1 MKWSSAQT
9 RAYWDSVHR
18 HTAHDLAAVCHPA
31 SGLLH
36 NGLSD
41 YADRLGLEW
50 ALRRLGTLQGKRV
63 LDLGTGRGRW
73 PRRFTAAGATVT
85 GLDVSF
91 AALAAHGRPAWHR
104 VVASA
109 DALPFRP
116 ASFDVVSSVTVIQ
129 HVPEEHHTTIF
140 AEIQRVLKPGGRA
153 VILER
158 VGHDPL
164 VHMMPRSAY
173 DWVALANQHGLQF
186 QGRRWTGYELAIRA
200 YWRLRLPISRAVYA
214 WQGLEMPSLV
224 DPAPRREHLA
234 SSLDGVAR
242 ELAAAL
248 SWPLEPVCFRLQP
261 PLGTHMV
268 YVFGK
273 A

>member
-1 MKWSSAQT
+1 MKWSSAEA

-18 HTAHDLAAVCHPA
+18 QTAHNLAAVCHPA
-31 SGLLH
+31 SGQIH

-41 YADRLGLEW
+41 YADRLGLGW
-50 ALRRLGTLQGKRV
+50 ALGQLGTLQGKRI

-73 PRRFTAAGATVT
+73 PERFTAAGATVT

-129 HVPEEHHTTIF
+129 HVPEEQHAAIF
-140 AEIQRVLKPGGRA
+140 TEIQRVLKPGGRV

-164 VHMMPRSAY
+164 VHMMPRSA
-173 DWVALANQHGLQF
+173 DGWVALADQNGLEF

-200 YWRLRLPISRAVYA
+200 SWRLRLPIGRAVYA
-214 WQGLEMPSLV
+214 WRGLETPSLV
-224 DPAPRREHLA
+224 DPAPRRDHPA
-234 SSLDGVAR
+234 SALDFVVR

-248 SWPLEPVCFRLQP
+248 SWPLEPVCFRLQQ